1 MTTSTNLPATQD
13 DAPAMPVQTPPPLPV
28 ERPLGVALLPLAL
41 ASFVIL
47 ALVMAAWTFLATAA

>member
-1 MTTSTNLPATQD
+1 MTTNLPATQD
-13 DAPAMPVQTPPPLPV
+13 EAPAAPIEAQPPLAV

-47 ALVMAAWTFLATAA
+47 AFVMAAWTFVATAL

>member
-1 MTTSTNLPATQD
+1 MTTSTNLPATQE
-13 DAPAMPVQTPPPLPV
+13 DAPATPVATTPPLPV

>member
-13 DAPAMPVQTPPPLPV
+13 EVSTTPVEVQPPLPV

-47 ALVMAAWTFLATAA
+47 AFVMAAWTFLATAV

>member
-13 DAPAMPVQTPPPLPV
+13 EAPVESQPPLPA

-41 ASFVIL
+41 VSFVIL